1 MTTLQTLLIDSL
13 DNTLGHN
20 LRTLFDMKGIKMSKS
35 YEIFSELVKHFS
47 YKGKGN
53 GLAPL
58 CNLTFFMGA
67 GFSKSWDE
75 NFPTGY
81 ELFSFKYEDW
91 STQTVFLEGYLH
103 SHGYDESKDLT
114 PELFK
119 ELIYQLGMY
128 IKYPDI
134 RPRYIDEGNIKL
146 VEKELRALVFHKF
159 KQTARIY
166 EFNEEKAK
174 IEIDHALSAKQ
185 KEIIAFFH
193 SLNKHTDGSQGLA
206 EGIRTNF
213 ITTNYDSIIE
223 AILDNSIGPDDSLFL
238 HTYRG
243 VTPNKIRGFEAGNVI
258 HDNWV
263 VSNLFKING
272 GFEVFKNDDGYEFNY
287 LKKDNKNL
295 RSNPPQIMLPSNE
308 QDYTQDYF
316 KSIFPKAIRL
326 LQESKILVIVGYSL
340 PEEDALLRFL
350 AKQFAEDNADGD
362 RKFLFY
368 IDLSSEEDQ
377 SKKVKRIF
385 PQMND
390 VRGLDFV
397 PYSGS
402 FTGWIKKVNL

>member
-1 MTTLQTLLIDSL
+1 
-13 DNTLGHN
+13 
-20 LRTLFDMKGIKMSKS
+20 
-35 YEIFSELVKHFS
+35 
-47 YKGKGN
+47 
-53 GLAPL
+53 
-58 CNLTFFMGA
+58 
-67 GFSKSWDE
+67 
-75 NFPTGY
+75 
-81 ELFSFKYEDW
+81 
-91 STQTVFLEGYLH
+91 
-103 SHGYDESKDLT
+103 
-114 PELFK
+114 
-119 ELIYQLGMY
+119 MY